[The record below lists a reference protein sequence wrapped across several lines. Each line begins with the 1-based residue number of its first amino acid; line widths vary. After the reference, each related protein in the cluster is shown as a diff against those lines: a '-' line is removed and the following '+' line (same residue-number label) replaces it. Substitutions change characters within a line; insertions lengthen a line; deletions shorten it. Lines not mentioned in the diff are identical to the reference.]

1 MLWGLGQGA
10 IGSILR
16 AAVAQLVPRNRRGLG
31 YGIYSSMFGIL
42 WFLGSAA
49 TGVLYVISIPLMIVT
64 SVGVQFV
71 AIFIFI
77 YVQRQLK
84 KNPDLKCAA

>member
-1 MLWGLGQGA
+1 
-10 IGSILR
+10 
-16 AAVAQLVPRNRRGLG
+16 
-31 YGIYSSMFGIL
+31 MFGIL